1 MRTLIVAATRAEV
14 APLCAWLPPD
24 PAGHDA
30 GLDRYTLAG
39 RPIDLLVT
47 GVGMVATAARLSARL
62 AADRYTLALNLGVC
76 GSFDPTLPPGTV
88 VQVVR
93 DTLPELGAE
102 DGETFLSAADMGL
115 LDPDAF
121 PFRDGA
127 LLNASPPEHAVLA
140 ALPRV
145 HGITVNTV
153 HGHEPSIARTLA
165 RLTRCAD
172 VRSAEASASE
182 VASALR
188 QGSDHPSLA
197 RRASAPAAPQV
208 ESMEGAA
215 FMYACL
221 LHGVPFAQVRAVS
234 NRVERRNRAAWRLD
248 EAIARLN
255 EVAAALLEL
264 ACD

>member
-1 MRTLIVAATRAEV
+1 VRTLIVAATRPEI
-14 APLCAWLPPD
+14 APLCARLPPD
-24 PAGHDA
+24 PAGSGV

-39 RPIDLLVT
+39 RSIELLVT

-62 AADRYTLALNLGVC
+62 ATDRYTLVLNLGVC

-88 VQVVR
+88 VHVVR

-102 DGETFLSAADMGL
+102 DGEAFLPAADLGL

-121 PFRDGA
+121 PFRGGA
-127 LLNASPPEHAVLA
+127 LVNVTPPDHPVLA

-145 HGITVNTV
+145 DGITVNTV
-153 HGHEPSIARTLA
+153 HGHEPSIARTRA
-165 RLTRCAD
+165 RCA
-172 VRSAEASASE
+172 RMPQAGGSAFA
-182 VASALR
+182 
-188 QGSDHPSLA
+188 D
-197 RRASAPAAPQV
+197 APALGQDAGQADDRGPATRWTAPAGPQV

-221 LHGVPFAQVRAVS
+221 LHGVPFAQVRGVS

-255 EVAAALLEL
+255 DVAADLLEP